1 MPDSSSFPPF
11 PPLSALS
18 RPNSDSPPFTEKDG
32 LACTQ
37 QHVQVASCRNTRQ
50 YYCTCRLPASSSK
63 LQRSLLKLRPGPLP
77 SAPCALL
84 PSAYLPAPANESAV
98 RGTRVVHEAK
108 TLLDRR
114 TCRPPVPAP
123 TRWHVCPVVGAQR
136 SPLLVNE
143 DMSIDEVICSG
154 VTRAQSREISSA
166 YSRALLQSLNDDDA
180 CPGPTFLA
188 CFPRQV
194 PALLLFIYL
203 SLTPT
208 KPGESLRADHEG
220 LSNLADNKPP
230 PRPRS
235 ATVL

>member
-123 TRWHVCPVVGAQR
+123 TSLARLPGGRCSALTSSGQRGHVDRRGDMLGCHTSPVPGNFVCVQ
-136 SPLLVNE
+136 
-143 DMSIDEVICSG
+143 
-154 VTRAQSREISSA
+154 
-166 YSRALLQSLNDDDA
+166 QSLVAESERRRCLPRANILSMLSSPSA
-180 CPGPTFLA
+180 RTFA
-188 CFPRQV
+188 F
-194 PALLLFIYL
+194 YL
-203 SLTPT
+203 PLTHPNQARG
-208 KPGESLRADHEG
+208 KPS
-220 LSNLADNKPP
+220 S
-230 PRPRS
+230 
-235 ATVL
+235 